1 MDLFVKYKPPRQIYN
16 TRKRRPRFNIR
27 RKPTRFRIPKRPI
40 FVRRVGPRQKRRQ
53 RRLGPSDK
61 DINKI
66 GCGDK
71 YVCNYGTFPIKEPML
86 VDDYKLK
93 FKGYFVKNLEKIYE
107 NIAEKNPSVQLQETT
122 EQKDQ
127 KTFLRDIMTAY
138 VVSNIFKTRNQNK
151 LIHIINTIMKSLY
164 DKFYEETGIRVFF
177 VYRGGNILKIY
188 KSNFEKIL
196 PGRAKKLFQ
205 QEFDDYFKN
214 SDIDFYSIIDK
225 ADKLKPDEIERINQY
240 VQIMCYYGLWIAR
253 LFIMNNFGL
262 FEFCKLNRISFR
274 EDLKDLVEIMNND
287 KKSSKVEEIQNTE
300 IIGLGFNKFIYI
312 DEKYNLQQ
320 ILNLPES
327 RNTESF
333 VPGISDASVV
343 RNLKKYQ
350 KAGRFDSNLNNMGQG
365 TLLNKIDYE
374 QPNLYTEDFL
384 KYMKQLVQK
393 NKILDFYITNNNLI
407 EDKVENVSFSL
418 TRLMINF
425 VVAFKRDGKY
435 GFTNTSS
442 ELFDLSIGNPEDKMY
457 YVYNS
462 DNITTYPFKYDDDKT
477 DEIYIPKIGTT
488 LTDLIK
494 ILFDIDFP
502 WLDIKYEKRLY
513 RLLLLTFVE
522 ELSKSN
528 IFKIEKKLKSK
539 AKRQPKS
546 EDDIT
551 FETLNYRNDNLKKK
565 AKTASDKQAYKE
577 YSKKYVNITK
587 KLLNVVDKIKDFIQ
601 SEKQFNPNDIY
612 EFSFDPIGE

>member
-1 MDLFVKYKPPRQIYN
+1 MDLFVKYEPPGPI
-16 TRKRRPRFNIR
+16 RKRRPGYYRR
-27 RKPTRFRIPKRPI
+27 RKQTRFRIPPKQPI
-40 FVRRVGPRQKRRQ
+40 IFTRRQGLRQ
-53 RRLGPSDK
+53 RRGQERTRK
-61 DINKI
+61 DSEEDEI

-71 YVCNYGTFPIKEPML
+71 YVCNYGTFPIKDPML

-93 FKGYFVKNLEKIYE
+93 FKGYFVKNLEKIYQ
-107 NIAEKNPSVQLQETT
+107 NIAERNPSFQLQETT
-122 EQKDQ
+122 EQKDA
-127 KTFLRDIMTAY
+127 KNFLRDIMTAY

-205 QEFDDYFKN
+205 QEFDEYFKN

-225 ADKLKPDEIERINQY
+225 ADKLKLDEIERINQY

-262 FEFCKLNRISFR
+262 FEFCKLNRVSFR

-287 KKSSKVEEIQNTE
+287 KKFSEVKEIQNTE
-300 IIGLGFNKFIYI
+300 IVGLGFNKFMYI
-312 DEKYNLQQ
+312 DEKYKLQQ
-320 ILNLPES
+320 ILNLPENQ
-327 RNTESF
+327 NTESF
-333 VPGISDASVV
+333 IPGTGDRSVV
-343 RNLKKYQ
+343 RNLKKFQ

-365 TLLNKIDYE
+365 TLLNKIDYD

-407 EDKVENVSFSL
+407 EDKNENVSFSL

-442 ELFDLSIGNPEDKMY
+442 ELFDISVGNPNDKMY

-462 DNITTYPFKYDDDKT
+462 NNITKYPFKYDDDKT

-513 RLLLLTFVE
+513 RLLILTFVE
-522 ELSKSN
+522 ELSESN
-528 IFKIEKKLKSK
+528 IYKIEEKLKSK
-539 AKRQPKS
+539 AMRQPKS

-565 AKTASDKQAYKE
+565 VTTASDKQAYKA
-577 YSKKYVNITK
+577 YRKKYANITK

-601 SEKQFNPNDIY
+601 SEKQFKPKDIY

>member
-1 MDLFVKYKPPRQIYN
+1 MDLFVKYKLPRKPKYSN
-16 TRKRRPRFNIR
+16 PGLNIR
-27 RKPTRFRIPKRPI
+27 R
-40 FVRRVGPRQKRRQ
+40 
-53 RRLGPSDK
+53 RRLRS
-61 DINKI
+61 INRPRLDRTRGAYRPRRPKKI
-66 GCGDK
+66 RAYRAYQSQLGCGEN
-71 YVCNYGTFPIKEPML
+71 YVCSYGTFPIKEPML
-86 VDDYKLK
+86 VDDFKLK
-93 FKGYFVKNLEKIYE
+93 FKGYFVKNLEKIYS
-107 NIAEKNPSVQLQETT
+107 NISEKNPSIPLQETAS
-122 EQKDQ
+122 KDE
-127 KTFLRDIMTAY
+127 KNFLRDIMTAY

-164 DKFYEETGIRVFF
+164 DNFYKETGIRVFF

-205 QEFDDYFKN
+205 QEFDEYFKN
-214 SDIDFYSIIDK
+214 SDIDFYSIIDN
-225 ADKLKPDEIERINQY
+225 ADKLQPDEIDRINQY
-240 VQIMCYYGLWIAR
+240 VEMMCYYGLWIAR
-253 LFIMNNFGL
+253 MFIMNNFDL
-262 FEFCKLNRISFR
+262 FEFCKLNRVSFR

-287 KKSSKVEEIQNTE
+287 KNSSKSEEIKNTD
-300 IIGLGFNKFIYI
+300 IIGLGFNKFIYLE
-312 DEKYNLQQ
+312 DKYNLQQ

-327 RNTESF
+327 RNTQSF
-333 VPGISDASVV
+333 VPGIDDSSVV

-350 KAGRFDSNLNNMGQG
+350 KAGRFDSNLNNTGEG

-407 EDKVENVSFSL
+407 EDKIENVSFSL
-418 TRLMINF
+418 VRLMINF

-442 ELFDLSIGNPEDKMY
+442 ELFDLSIGHPEDKMY

-462 DNITTYPFKYDDDKT
+462 NNITTYPFKYDDDKT

-494 ILFDIDFP
+494 ILFDIDYP

-528 IFKIEKKLKSK
+528 IYKIEKKLKSK

-565 AKTASDKQAYKE
+565 AKTASDKQAYND
-577 YSKKYVNITK
+577 YIKKYKNITN
-587 KLLNVVDKIKDFIQ
+587 KLLNVVEKIKEFIK
-601 SEKQFNPNDIY
+601 SEKQFKPNDIY